1 MILPKDRVVMAP
13 MAGVTDRA
21 FREIGMN
28 FGSSLCFTEMVSIKG
43 LYYDDKKTK
52 SLLEFGDCERPVFA
66 QIFGHEPDIF
76 ASVVKKVAS
85 YGFDGIDINCG
96 CPAKKII
103 SNGDGGALLKN
114 PNLIYDI
121 ICAVKE
127 NCDLPVSVKIRA
139 GWDEFSKNTRD
150 VARIIQSAG
159 ASHITVHGRTVKQG
173 YSGFSDIDVIKNVCA
188 SVDIPVI
195 GNGDIKSVTDAKNMI
210 DKTGCFSVM
219 IGRGMLGN
227 PFLIKNT
234 DTYLKYG
241 EILPEPSIK
250 EKIDTAL
257 LHIRKIVKY
266 KGEVIGIKE
275 ARKHAIWYI
284 KGIRGSVKIKN
295 LLTSARTYDEMEKL
309 LTSLNEI

>member
-1 MILPKDRVVMAP
+1 MILPKNKVVMAP

-28 FGSSLCFTEMVSIKG
+28 FGACLCFTEMVSIKG
-43 LYYDDKKTK
+43 LYYNDKKTRG
-52 SLLEFGDCERPVFA
+52 LLEFGELEKPIFA

-76 ASVVKKVAS
+76 ASVAGKVS
-85 YGFDGIDINCG
+85 SLGFKGIDINCG

-103 SNGDGGALLKN
+103 SNGDGGALMKN
-114 PNLIYDI
+114 LSLIYDI

-139 GWDEFSKNTRD
+139 GWDGDSKN
-150 VARIIQSAG
+150 ACEIAKIAQSAG

-173 YSGFSDIDVIKNVCA
+173 YSGFSDLDVIKKVC
-188 SVDIPVI
+188 SCVDIPVI
-195 GNGDIKSVTDAKNMI
+195 GNGDIKTAEDARSMI

-219 IGRGMLGN
+219 LGRGMLGN
-227 PFLIKNT
+227 PFLIKQIS
-234 DTYLKYG
+234 TYLDCG
-241 EILPEPSIK
+241 EILPEPNVK
-250 EKIDTAL
+250 EKINTAL
-257 LHIRKIVKY
+257 LHIRKIVEY
-266 KGEVIGIKE
+266 KGEEIGIKE

-284 KGIRGSVKIKN
+284 KGLRGSVRIKN
-295 LLTSARTYDEMEKL
+295 LLTSARTYDEMEAL